1 MSAIGAD
8 PAAASAYG
16 STKGRGEQAVRAAFP
31 DAVVIRPSIVFG
43 REDQF
48 LNRFADMVA
57 KLPVVPVLRAPVKFQ
72 PVFAGDVGDAFA
84 AALAPEYAG
93 RTFELGGPDV
103 MSMGE
108 IVRWLAKTLGR
119 NPSIVELPDMAG
131 ALLARLPLAPI
142 TTDQWQMLQRDNV
155 AAAGADGLAALG
167 IEATPVAAV
176 APDWLVRFRRQG
188 RFGRRAETLYH
199 PA

>member
-1 MSAIGAD
+1 
-8 PAAASAYG
+8 
-16 STKGRGEQAVRAAFP
+16 
-31 DAVVIRPSIVFG
+31 SIVFG

-119 NPSIVELPDMAG
+119 NPSIVELPD
-131 ALLARLPLAPI
+131 
-142 TTDQWQMLQRDNV
+142 
-155 AAAGADGLAALG
+155 
-167 IEATPVAAV
+167 
-176 APDWLVRFRRQG
+176 
-188 RFGRRAETLYH
+188 
-199 PA
+199 